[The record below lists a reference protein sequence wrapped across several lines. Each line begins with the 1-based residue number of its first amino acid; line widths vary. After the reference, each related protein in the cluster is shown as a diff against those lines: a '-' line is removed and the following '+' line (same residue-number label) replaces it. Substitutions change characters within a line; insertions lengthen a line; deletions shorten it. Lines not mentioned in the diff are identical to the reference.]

1 MHFLSEFTQKAV
13 AEVYSTMLGL
23 TVQHVRT
30 DESHCASPSG
40 VNGLVSNVGFAG
52 KISGGL
58 YMNYADKL
66 ACDITERLI
75 GMRPGSSEDAEVAD
89 VLGEITNMVTGT
101 MKKHTSE
108 LGYNG
113 WLSTPLIMRGD
124 QITIES
130 KDATVHSYNVFR
142 IPDLDAEIGV
152 WVFAKLQ

>member
-13 AEVYSTMLGL
+13 AEVYGTMLGL
-23 TVQHVRT
+23 SVEHVRT
-30 DESHCASPSG
+30 DESHGASSTG
-40 VNGLVSNVGFAG
+40 INGLVSNVGFAG
-52 KISGGL
+52 RISGGL
-58 YMNYADKL
+58 YMNHGDKL

-75 GMRPGSSEDAEVAD
+75 GMRPASADDAEVAD
-89 VLGEITNMVTGT
+89 VLGEIANMVTGT
-101 MKKHTSE
+101 MKKHTSA

-113 WLSTPLIMRGD
+113 WLSTPLIMRGE
-124 QITIES
+124 QISIEP

>member
-1 MHFLSEFTQKAV
+1 MHFLSEYTKKAV
-13 AEVYSTMLGL
+13 TEVYGTMLGL
-23 TVQHVRT
+23 AVEHVRT

-40 VNGLVSNVGFAG
+40 VTGLVSNVGFAG
-52 KISGGL
+52 KINGGL
-58 YMNYADKL
+58 YMNYDDKL
-66 ACDITERLI
+66 ACDITEKLI
-75 GMRPGSSEDAEVAD
+75 GMKPGSSDDAEVSD

-113 WLSTPLIMRGD
+113 WLSTPLIMRGRD
-124 QITIES
+124 ITIES

-142 IPDLDAEIGV
+142 IPDLGAELGV